1 MFNIGLSELIL
12 ILLVAFL
19 IVGPK
24 DLPKV
29 ARALGRFTR
38 FLKTK
43 WQEFLQETELDE
55 TVAEFEAA
63 KRDIKRTVKDFN
75 PLHEVKEAQ
84 DMARTAFTGDG
95 SAEPPPPEEKKEDHS
110 K

>member
-43 WQEFLQETELDE
+43 WGEFLAETELDE
-55 TVAEFEAA
+55 TMAEFKAA
-63 KRDIKRTVKDFN
+63 ERDIKRTVKDLN
-75 PLHEVKEAQ
+75 PLDEVKEAQ
-84 DMARTAFTGDG
+84 DMARSAFSGND
-95 SAEPPPPEEKKEDHS
+95 SANSPTTEEKKEDQS
-110 K
+110 